1 MTKEQYEDIM
11 RELELQ
17 SEIMAELKEMAW
29 SKETQEQLLETMT
42 EMSEVMAKQ
51 NLVYEQQAQI
61 FERMEK
67 YLNDEDDEPEKKV
80 LLS

>member
-1 MTKEQYEDIM
+1 MTDEQYENLM
-11 RELELQ
+11 REL
-17 SEIMAELKEMAW
+17 AELKEMAW
-29 SKETQEQLLETMT
+29 SKETQEQLLETMK

-51 NLVYEQQAQI
+51 CLVYEQQAQV

-67 YLNDEDDEPEKKV
+67 YLSDEDDEPEKKV

>member
-1 MTKEQYEDIM
+1 MTDEQYENLM
-11 RELELQ
+11 REL
-17 SEIMAELKEMAW
+17 AELKEMAW
-29 SKETQEQLLETMT
+29 SKETQEQLLETMK

-51 NLVYEQQAQI
+51 TLVYEQQAQV
-61 FERMEK
+61 FDRMEK

>member
-1 MTKEQYEDIM
+1 MTDKQYEDVM
-11 RELELQ
+11 REL
-17 SEIMAELKEMAW
+17 AELKEMAW
-29 SKETQEQLLETMT
+29 SKETQEQLLETMK

-51 NLVYEQQAQI
+51 CLVYEQQVQV

-67 YLNDEDDEPEKKV
+67 YLSDEDDEPEKKV

>member
-1 MTKEQYEDIM
+1 MTDKQYENLM
-11 RELELQ
+11 REL
-17 SEIMAELKEMAW
+17 AELKEMAW
-29 SKETQEQLLETMT
+29 SKETQEQLLETMK

-51 NLVYEQQAQI
+51 CLVYEQQAQV

-67 YLNDEDDEPEKKV
+67 YLSDEDDEPEKKV

>member
-1 MTKEQYEDIM
+1 MTDEQYENLM
-11 RELELQ
+11 KEL
-17 SEIMAELKEMAW
+17 AKLKEMAW
-29 SKETQEQLLETMT
+29 SKKTQEQLLETMK

-51 NLVYEQQAQI
+51 CLVYEQQAQI
-61 FERMEK
+61 FDRIEK

>member
-1 MTKEQYEDIM
+1 MTDKQYENLM
-11 RELELQ
+11 REL
-17 SEIMAELKEMAW
+17 AELKEMAW
-29 SKETQEQLLETMT
+29 SKETQEQLLETMK

-51 NLVYEQQAQI
+51 TLVYEQQAQI

-67 YLNDEDDEPEKKV
+67 FLNDEDIEPEKKV

>member
-1 MTKEQYEDIM
+1 MTDKQYENLM
-11 RELELQ
+11 REL
-17 SEIMAELKEMAW
+17 AELKEMAW
-29 SKETQEQLLETMT
+29 SKETQEHLLETMK

-51 NLVYEQQAQI
+51 TLVYEQQAQV
-61 FERMEK
+61 FDRMEK

>member
-1 MTKEQYEDIM
+1 MTDKQYENLM
-11 RELELQ
+11 REL
-17 SEIMAELKEMAW
+17 AELKEMAW
-29 SKETQEQLLETMT
+29 SKETQEHLLETMK

-51 NLVYEQQAQI
+51 CLVYEQQAQV

-67 YLNDEDDEPEKKV
+67 YLSDEDDEPEKKV

>member
-1 MTKEQYEDIM
+1 MTDEQYENLM
-11 RELELQ
+11 REL
-17 SEIMAELKEMAW
+17 AELKEMAW
-29 SKETQEQLLETMT
+29 SKETQEHLLETMK

-51 NLVYEQQAQI
+51 CLVYEQQAQV

-67 YLNDEDDEPEKKV
+67 YLSDEDDEPEKKV

>member
-1 MTKEQYEDIM
+1 MTDEQYENLM
-11 RELELQ
+11 REL
-17 SEIMAELKEMAW
+17 AKLKEMAW
-29 SKETQEQLLETMT
+29 SKETQEQLLETMK

-51 NLVYEQQAQI
+51 CLVYEQQAQV
-61 FERMEK
+61 FDRMEK

>member
-1 MTKEQYEDIM
+1 MTEKQYENLM
-11 RELELQ
+11 REL
-17 SEIMAELKEMAW
+17 AELKEMAW
-29 SKETQEQLLETMT
+29 SKETQEQLLETMK

-51 NLVYEQQAQI
+51 TLVYEQQAQI

-67 YLNDEDDEPEKKV
+67 FLNDEDDEPEEKV

>member
-1 MTKEQYEDIM
+1 MTDEQYENLM
-11 RELELQ
+11 KEL
-17 SEIMAELKEMAW
+17 AELKEMAW
-29 SKETQEQLLETMT
+29 SKKTQEQLLETMK

-51 NLVYEQQAQI
+51 CLVYEQQAQV
-61 FERMEK
+61 FDRMEK

>member
-1 MTKEQYEDIM
+1 MTDKQYENLM
-11 RELELQ
+11 REL
-17 SEIMAELKEMAW
+17 AELKEMAW
-29 SKETQEQLLETMT
+29 SKETQEQLLETMK

-51 NLVYEQQAQI
+51 CLVNEQQAQV
-61 FERMEK
+61 FDRMEK

>member
-1 MTKEQYEDIM
+1 MTDKQYENLM
-11 RELELQ
+11 REL
-17 SEIMAELKEMAW
+17 AELKEMAW
-29 SKETQEQLLETMT
+29 SKETQEHLLETMK

-51 NLVYEQQAQI
+51 CLVYEQQAQV

>member
-1 MTKEQYEDIM
+1 MTDKQYENLM
-11 RELELQ
+11 REL
-17 SEIMAELKEMAW
+17 AELKEMAW
-29 SKETQEQLLETMT
+29 SKETQEQLLETMK

-51 NLVYEQQAQI
+51 CLVYEQQAQV
-61 FERMEK
+61 FDRMEK

>member
-1 MTKEQYEDIM
+1 MTDEQYENLM
-11 RELELQ
+11 KEL
-17 SEIMAELKEMAW
+17 AELKEMAW
-29 SKETQEQLLETMT
+29 SKETQEQLLETMK

-51 NLVYEQQAQI
+51 TLVYEQQAQI

-67 YLNDEDDEPEKKV
+67 FLNDEDDEPEEKV